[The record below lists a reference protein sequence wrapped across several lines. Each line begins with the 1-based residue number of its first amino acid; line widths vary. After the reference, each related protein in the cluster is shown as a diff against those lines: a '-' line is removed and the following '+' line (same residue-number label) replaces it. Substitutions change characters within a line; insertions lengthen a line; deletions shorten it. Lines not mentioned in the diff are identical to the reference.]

1 MTLHRIRSTYTFQK
15 DDVKDVLRKAQKMMD
30 NNAAKAALKAERAA
44 RRLRASASKAGS
56 CGEASSSSSSAASRS
71 PSLPEVLTQCVTDYR
86 RLFTSLELLPDL
98 ANLTKKQRKKVQQLL
113 PQSAQ
118 QKKLQRQPPAGARQP
133 PAGARQPP
141 PGAQLVPV
149 GYHGGIITFD

>member
-30 NNAAKAALKAERAA
+30 NNAAKAALKAVRAA

-56 CGEASSSSSSAASRS
+56 CGEASPSSAASGC

-86 RLFTSLELLPDL
+86 RLFTKLELLPDL
-98 ANLTKKQRKKVQQLL
+98 ANLTKKQRMKVQQLR

-133 PAGARQPP
+133 P
-141 PGAQLVPV
+141 PGAQEVPV
-149 GYHGGIITFD
+149 GYHGGTITFD